1 MIGKKQEEIGG
12 EYVIQLLV
20 KWFIKDYEN
29 TKDIKVRQAYGVFGG
44 VLGIACNLFLFLAK
58 FLAGIMTGAISIM
71 ADAFNNL
78 SDALSSVVTL
88 IGFKMAGKPADK
100 EHPFGHG
107 RMEYLAGLFISAAIM
122 LVGWQLGVSSVQKI
136 LHPQSLN
143 YSALSVWILILS
155 IFVKFWMASY
165 NRFLGN
171 KIQSAT
177 MKATAMD
184 SLSDCIATTAVLL
197 SIGIGYFTSWNVD
210 GIAGLLVS
218 IFIFIAGINA
228 MKDTVQPLLGQA
240 PDQEFVNK
248 IEEIV
253 LSHDVIIGIHDLV
266 VHDYGPGRIMA
277 SLHAE
282 IPYDMDIMKAH
293 DIIDDIEMDIKKE
306 FRCDITIHM
315 DPVVFDDEK
324 ANEMKQK
331 VLQIIKRVDGDL
343 TMHDFRMTTGPLRT
357 NLIFDVVVPY
367 DCKKTAIEVK
377 RAIEKEVEKLEGN
390 YYARVQID
398 KGYCEQA

>member
-1 MIGKKQEEIGG
+1 MIR
-12 EYVIQLLV
+12 VFV
-20 KWFIKDYEN
+20 KFFIKDYEN
-29 TKDIKVRQAYGVFGG
+29 IHDASVRQAYGMLGG
-44 VLGIACNLFLFLAK
+44 GLGIACNLILFLAK
-58 FLAGIMTGAISIM
+58 LIAGIMTGAISIM

-78 SDALSSVVTL
+78 SDAGSSIVTL
-88 IGFKMAGKPADK
+88 IGFKLAGKPADK

-122 LVGWQLGVSSVQKI
+122 LVGWQLGTSSIDKI
-136 LHPQSLN
+136 LHPEEVT
-143 YSALSVWILILS
+143 YGMLSIIILIGSVL
-155 IFVKFWMASY
+155 IKFWMASY
-165 NRFLGN
+165 NRYLGN

-197 SIGIGYFTSWNVD
+197 SIAIGYFTDLQVD
-210 GIAGLLVS
+210 GIAGLIVS

-240 PDQEFVNK
+240 PDAEFVK
-248 IEEIV
+248 GIERVVMSHSAIV
-253 LSHDVIIGIHDLV
+253 GIHDMM
-266 VHDYGPGRIMA
+266 VHDYGPGRVMV

-282 IPYDMDIMKAH
+282 IPVEMDFMEAH
-293 DIIDDIEMDIKKE
+293 DIIDDIEMDIKNE
-306 FRCDITIHM
+306 FQCDITIHM
-315 DPVVFDDEK
+315 DPVVLEDEK
-324 ANEMKQK
+324 TNQMREQVKGI
-331 VLQIIKRVDGDL
+331 VESVENDL

-367 DCKKTAIEVK
+367 DSKKTDREI
-377 RAIEKEVEKLEGN
+377 KEEITEQVSQIGEN

-398 KGYCEQA
+398 KG

>member
-1 MIGKKQEEIGG
+1 MIR
-12 EYVIQLLV
+12 VFV
-20 KWFIKDYEN
+20 KFFIKDYEN
-29 TKDIKVRQAYGVFGG
+29 IHDASVRQAYGMLGG
-44 VLGIACNLFLFLAK
+44 GLGIACNLILFLAK
-58 FLAGIMTGAISIM
+58 LIAGIMTGAISIM

-78 SDALSSVVTL
+78 SDAGSSIVTL
-88 IGFKMAGKPADK
+88 IGFKLAGKPADK

-122 LVGWQLGVSSVQKI
+122 LVGWQLGTSSIDKI
-136 LHPQSLN
+136 LHPEEVT
-143 YSALSVWILILS
+143 YRMLSIIILIGSVL
-155 IFVKFWMASY
+155 VKFWMASY
-165 NRFLGN
+165 NRYLGN

-197 SIGIGYFTSWNVD
+197 SIAIGYFTDLQVD
-210 GIAGLLVS
+210 GIAGLIVS

-240 PDQEFVNK
+240 PDAEFVK
-248 IEEIV
+248 GIERVVMSHSAIV
-253 LSHDVIIGIHDLV
+253 GIHDMM
-266 VHDYGPGRIMA
+266 VHDYGPGRVMV

-282 IPYDMDIMKAH
+282 IPVEMDFMEAH
-293 DIIDDIEMDIKKE
+293 DIIDDIEMDIKNE
-306 FRCDITIHM
+306 FQCDITIHM
-315 DPVVFDDEK
+315 DPVVLEDEK
-324 ANEMKQK
+324 TNQMRE
-331 VLQIIKRVDGDL
+331 RVKGIVESVENDL

-367 DCKKTAIEVK
+367 DSKKTD
-377 RAIEKEVEKLEGN
+377 KEIKEEITEQVSQIGEN

-398 KGYCEQA
+398 KG

>member
-1 MIGKKQEEIGG
+1 MIQ
-12 EYVIQLLV
+12 VFV
-20 KWFIKDYEN
+20 KFFIKDYEN
-29 TKDIKVRQAYGVFGG
+29 IQDASVRQAYGMLGG
-44 VLGIACNLFLFLAK
+44 GLGIACNLILFLAK
-58 FLAGIMTGAISIM
+58 LIAGIMTGAISIM

-78 SDALSSVVTL
+78 SDAGSSIVTL
-88 IGFKMAGKPADK
+88 IGFKLAGKPADK

-122 LVGWQLGVSSVQKI
+122 LVGWQLGTSSIDKI
-136 LHPQSLN
+136 LHPEEVT
-143 YSALSVWILILS
+143 YGMLSIIILIGSVL
-155 IFVKFWMASY
+155 VKFWMASY
-165 NRFLGN
+165 NRYLGN

-197 SIGIGYFTSWNVD
+197 SIAIGYFTDLQVD
-210 GIAGLLVS
+210 GIAGLIVS

-240 PDQEFVNK
+240 PDAEFVK
-248 IEEIV
+248 GIERVVMSHSVIV
-253 LSHDVIIGIHDLV
+253 GIHDMM
-266 VHDYGPGRIMA
+266 VHDYGPGRVMV

-282 IPYDMDIMKAH
+282 IPVEMDFMEAH
-293 DIIDDIEMDIKKE
+293 DIIDDIEMDIKNE
-306 FRCDITIHM
+306 FQCDITIHM
-315 DPVVFDDEK
+315 DPVVLEDEK
-324 ANEMKQK
+324 TNQMRE
-331 VLQIIKRVDGDL
+331 RVKGIVESVENDL

-367 DCKKTAIEVK
+367 DSKKTDREI
-377 RAIEKEVEKLEGN
+377 KEEITEQVSQIGEN

-398 KGYCEQA
+398 KG

>member
-1 MIGKKQEEIGG
+1 MIR
-12 EYVIQLLV
+12 VFV
-20 KWFIKDYEN
+20 KFFIKDYEN
-29 TKDIKVRQAYGVFGG
+29 IHDASVRQAYGMLGG
-44 VLGIACNLFLFLAK
+44 GLGIACNLILFLAK
-58 FLAGIMTGAISIM
+58 LIAGIMTGAISIM

-78 SDALSSVVTL
+78 SDAGSSIVTL
-88 IGFKMAGKPADK
+88 IGFKLAGKPADK

-122 LVGWQLGVSSVQKI
+122 LVGWQLGTSSIDKI
-136 LHPQSLN
+136 LHPEEVT
-143 YSALSVWILILS
+143 YRMLSIIILIGSVL
-155 IFVKFWMASY
+155 VKFWMASY
-165 NRFLGN
+165 NRYLGN

-197 SIGIGYFTSWNVD
+197 SIAIGYVTDLQVD
-210 GIAGLLVS
+210 GIAGLIVS

-240 PDQEFVNK
+240 PDAEFVK
-248 IEEIV
+248 GIEGVVMSHSAIV
-253 LSHDVIIGIHDLV
+253 GIHDMM
-266 VHDYGPGRIMA
+266 VHDYGPGRVMV

-282 IPYDMDIMKAH
+282 IPVEMDFMEAH
-293 DIIDDIEMDIKKE
+293 DIIDDIEMDIKNE
-306 FRCDITIHM
+306 FQCDITIHM
-315 DPVVFDDEK
+315 DPVVLEDEK
-324 ANEMKQK
+324 TNQMRE
-331 VLQIIKRVDGDL
+331 RVKGIVESVENDL

-367 DCKKTAIEVK
+367 DSKKTDREI
-377 RAIEKEVEKLEGN
+377 KEEITEQVSQIGEN

-398 KGYCEQA
+398 KG

>member
-1 MIGKKQEEIGG
+1 MIQ
-12 EYVIQLLV
+12 VFV
-20 KWFIKDYEN
+20 KFFIKDYEN
-29 TKDIKVRQAYGVFGG
+29 IQDASVRQAYGMLGG
-44 VLGIACNLFLFLAK
+44 VLGIACNLILFLAK
-58 FLAGIMTGAISIM
+58 LIAGIMTGAISIM

-78 SDALSSVVTL
+78 SDAGSSIVTL
-88 IGFKMAGKPADK
+88 IGFKLAGKPADK

-122 LVGWQLGVSSVQKI
+122 LVGWQLGTSSIDKI
-136 LHPQSLN
+136 LHPEEVT
-143 YSALSVWILILS
+143 YRMLSIMILIGS
-155 IFVKFWMASY
+155 VIVKFWMASY
-165 NRFLGN
+165 NRYLGN

-197 SIGIGYFTSWNVD
+197 SIVIGYFTDLQVD
-210 GIAGLLVS
+210 GIAGLIVS

-240 PDQEFVNK
+240 PDAEFVK
-248 IEEIV
+248 GIERVVMSHSAIV
-253 LSHDVIIGIHDLV
+253 GIHDMM
-266 VHDYGPGRIMA
+266 VHDYGPGRVMV

-282 IPYDMDIMKAH
+282 IPVEMDFMEAH
-293 DIIDDIEMDIKKE
+293 DIIDDIEMDIKNE
-306 FRCDITIHM
+306 FQCDITIHM
-315 DPVVFDDEK
+315 DPVVLEDEK
-324 ANEMKQK
+324 TNQMRE
-331 VLQIIKRVDGDL
+331 RVKGIVESVENDL

-367 DCKKTAIEVK
+367 DSKKTDREI
-377 RAIEKEVEKLEGN
+377 KEEITEQVSQIGEN

-398 KGYCEQA
+398 KG

>member
-1 MIGKKQEEIGG
+1 MIR
-12 EYVIQLLV
+12 VFV
-20 KWFIKDYEN
+20 KFFIKDYEN
-29 TKDIKVRQAYGVFGG
+29 IHDASVRQAYGMLGG
-44 VLGIACNLFLFLAK
+44 GLGIACNLILFLAK
-58 FLAGIMTGAISIM
+58 LIAGIMTGAISIM

-78 SDALSSVVTL
+78 SDAGSSIVTL
-88 IGFKMAGKPADK
+88 IGFKLAGKPADK

-122 LVGWQLGVSSVQKI
+122 LVGWQLGTSSIDKI
-136 LHPQSLN
+136 LHPEEVT
-143 YSALSVWILILS
+143 YGMLSIIILIGSVL
-155 IFVKFWMASY
+155 IKFWMASY
-165 NRFLGN
+165 NRYLGN

-197 SIGIGYFTSWNVD
+197 SIAIGYFTDLQVD
-210 GIAGLLVS
+210 GIAGLIVS

-240 PDQEFVNK
+240 PDAEFVK
-248 IEEIV
+248 GIERVVMSHSAIV
-253 LSHDVIIGIHDLV
+253 GIHDMM
-266 VHDYGPGRIMA
+266 VHDYGPGRVMV

-282 IPYDMDIMKAH
+282 IPVEMDFMEAH
-293 DIIDDIEMDIKKE
+293 DIIDDIEMDIKNE
-306 FRCDITIHM
+306 FQCDITIHM
-315 DPVVFDDEK
+315 DPVVLEDEK
-324 ANEMKQK
+324 TNQMREQVKGI
-331 VLQIIKRVDGDL
+331 VESVENDL

-367 DCKKTAIEVK
+367 DSKKKDREI
-377 RAIEKEVEKLEGN
+377 KEEITEQVSQIGEN

-398 KGYCEQA
+398 KG

>member
-1 MIGKKQEEIGG
+1 MIQ
-12 EYVIQLLV
+12 VFV
-20 KWFIKDYEN
+20 KFFIKDYEN
-29 TKDIKVRQAYGVFGG
+29 IQDASVRQAYGMLGG
-44 VLGIACNLFLFLAK
+44 GLGIACNLILFLAK
-58 FLAGIMTGAISIM
+58 LVAGIMTGAISIM

-78 SDALSSVVTL
+78 SDAGSSIVTL
-88 IGFKMAGKPADK
+88 IGFKLAGKPADK

-122 LVGWQLGVSSVQKI
+122 LVGWQLGTSSIDKI
-136 LHPQSLN
+136 LHPEEVT
-143 YSALSVWILILS
+143 YGMLSIIILIGSVL
-155 IFVKFWMASY
+155 VKFWMASY
-165 NRFLGN
+165 NRYLGN

-197 SIGIGYFTSWNVD
+197 SIAIGYFTDLQVD
-210 GIAGLLVS
+210 GIAGLIVS

-240 PDQEFVNK
+240 PDAEFVK
-248 IEEIV
+248 GIERV
-253 LSHDVIIGIHDLV
+253 VMSHSAIIGIHDMM
-266 VHDYGPGRIMA
+266 VHDYGPGRVMV

-282 IPYDMDIMKAH
+282 IPVEMDFMEAH
-293 DIIDDIEMDIKKE
+293 DIIDDIEMDIKNE
-306 FRCDITIHM
+306 FQCDITIHM
-315 DPVVFDDEK
+315 DPVVLEDEK
-324 ANEMKQK
+324 TNQMRE
-331 VLQIIKRVDGDL
+331 RVKGIVESVENDL

-367 DCKKTAIEVK
+367 DSKKTD
-377 RAIEKEVEKLEGN
+377 KEIKEEITEQVSQIGEN

-398 KGYCEQA
+398 KG

>member
-1 MIGKKQEEIGG
+1 M
-12 EYVIQLLV
+12 IQLLV

-29 TKDIKVRQAYGVFGG
+29 IKDKKVRQAYGMLGG
-44 VLGIACNLFLFLAK
+44 ILGIACNVCLFVAK
-58 FLAGIMTGAISIM
+58 LLAGILTGAISII

-78 SDALSSVVTL
+78 SDALSSIVTL

-107 RMEYLAGLFISAAIM
+107 RVEYLAGLFISATIL

-136 LHPQSLN
+136 LHPEELT
-143 YSALSVWILILS
+143 YSIVSACILVASIL
-155 IFVKFWMASY
+155 VKFWMASY

-184 SLSDCIATTAVLL
+184 SLSDCIATTAVLI
-197 SIGIGYFTSWNVD
+197 SMGIGYMTSWNVD
-210 GIAGLLVS
+210 GVAGLLVS
-218 IFIFIAGINA
+218 IFIFVAGINA
-228 MKDTVQPLLGQA
+228 MKDTIQPLLGQA
-240 PDQEFVNK
+240 PDPEFVKK

-253 LSHDVIIGIHDLV
+253 LSYDMVIGIHDLV

-293 DIIDDIEMDIKKE
+293 DMIDTIEMDIKKE
-306 FRCDITIHM
+306 FHCEITIHM
-315 DPVVFDDEK
+315 DPVVNNDETT
-324 ANEMKQK
+324 NSMKQMIVK
-331 VLQIIKRVDGDL
+331 IVKDVEKEL
-343 TMHDFRMTTGPLRT
+343 TIHDFRMTTGPLRT

-367 DCKKTAIEVK
+367 DCKKTALEIKKEIEE
-377 RAIEKEVEKLEGN
+377 RVEALEGN

-398 KGYCEQA
+398 QGYLE

>member
-1 MIGKKQEEIGG
+1 MIR
-12 EYVIQLLV
+12 VFV
-20 KWFIKDYEN
+20 KFFIKDYEN
-29 TKDIKVRQAYGVFGG
+29 IHDASVRQAYGMLGG
-44 VLGIACNLFLFLAK
+44 GLGIACNLILFLAK
-58 FLAGIMTGAISIM
+58 LIAGIMTGAISIM

-78 SDALSSVVTL
+78 SDAGSSIVTL
-88 IGFKMAGKPADK
+88 IGFKLAGKPADK

-122 LVGWQLGVSSVQKI
+122 LVGWQLGTSSIDKI
-136 LHPQSLN
+136 LHPEEVT
-143 YSALSVWILILS
+143 YRMLSIIILIGS
-155 IFVKFWMASY
+155 VIVKFWMASY
-165 NRFLGN
+165 NRYLGN

-197 SIGIGYFTSWNVD
+197 SIVIGYFTDLQVD
-210 GIAGLLVS
+210 GIAGLIVS

-240 PDQEFVNK
+240 PDAEFVK
-248 IEEIV
+248 GIERVVMSHSAIV
-253 LSHDVIIGIHDLV
+253 GIHDMM
-266 VHDYGPGRIMA
+266 VHDYGPGRVMV

-282 IPYDMDIMKAH
+282 IPVEMDFMEAH
-293 DIIDDIEMDIKKE
+293 DIIDDIEMDIKNE
-306 FRCDITIHM
+306 FQCDITIHM
-315 DPVVFDDEK
+315 DPVVLEDEK
-324 ANEMKQK
+324 TNQMRE
-331 VLQIIKRVDGDL
+331 RVKGIVESVENDL

-367 DCKKTAIEVK
+367 DSKKTDREI
-377 RAIEKEVEKLEGN
+377 KEEITEQVSQIGEN

-398 KGYCEQA
+398 KG

>member
-1 MIGKKQEEIGG
+1 MIQF
-12 EYVIQLLV
+12 LV

-29 TKDIKVRQAYGVFGG
+29 TKNPKVREAYGMLGG
-44 VLGIACNLFLFLAK
+44 VLGIACNILLFFAK
-58 FLAGIMTGAISIM
+58 LLAGIMTGAISIM

-78 SDALSSVVTL
+78 SDAGSSVVTL

-107 RMEYLAGLFISAAIM
+107 RMEYLAGLFIAAAIM
-122 LVGWQLGVSSVQKI
+122 LVGWELGMSSIEKI
-136 LHPQSLN
+136 LHPEELT
-143 YSALSVWILILS
+143 YSGVSIIILVLS
-155 IFVKFWMASY
+155 ILVKMWMASY

-177 MKATAMD
+177 MKATATD

-210 GIAGLLVS
+210 GIAGFIVS

-228 MKDTVQPLLGQA
+228 MKDTIQPLLGQA

-253 LSHDVIIGIHDLV
+253 LSHNVIIGIHDLI
-266 VHDYGPGRIMA
+266 VHDYGPGRIMV

-282 IPYDMDIMKAH
+282 IPYDMDIMEAH

-306 FRCDITIHM
+306 FHCDITIHM
-315 DPVVFDDEK
+315 DPVVFDDDVT
-324 ANEMKQK
+324 NTMKK
-331 VLQIIKRVDGDL
+331 EVLSIIQTVDKEL
-343 TMHDFRMTTGPLRT
+343 MMHDFRMTTGPLRT

-367 DCKKTAIEVK
+367 DCKKTSQEIKKE
-377 RAIEKEVEKLEGN
+377 ISEKVEQLEGN

>member
-1 MIGKKQEEIGG
+1 MIR
-12 EYVIQLLV
+12 VFV
-20 KWFIKDYEN
+20 KFFIKDYEN
-29 TKDIKVRQAYGVFGG
+29 IQDASVSQAYGMLGG
-44 VLGIACNLFLFLAK
+44 GLGIACNLILFLAK
-58 FLAGIMTGAISIM
+58 LIAGIMTGAISIM

-78 SDALSSVVTL
+78 SDAGSSIVTL
-88 IGFKMAGKPADK
+88 IGFKLAGKPADK

-122 LVGWQLGVSSVQKI
+122 LVGWQLGTSSIDKI
-136 LHPQSLN
+136 LHPEEVT
-143 YSALSVWILILS
+143 YRMLSIIILIGS
-155 IFVKFWMASY
+155 VIIKFWMASY
-165 NRFLGN
+165 NRYLGN

-197 SIGIGYFTSWNVD
+197 SIVIGYFTDLQVD
-210 GIAGLLVS
+210 GIAGLIVS

-240 PDQEFVNK
+240 PDAEFVK
-248 IEEIV
+248 GIERVVMSHSAIV
-253 LSHDVIIGIHDLV
+253 GIHDMM
-266 VHDYGPGRIMA
+266 VHDYGPGRVMV

-282 IPYDMDIMKAH
+282 IPVEMDFMEAH
-293 DIIDDIEMDIKKE
+293 DIIDDIEMDIKNE
-306 FRCDITIHM
+306 FQCDITIHM
-315 DPVVFDDEK
+315 DPVVLEDEK
-324 ANEMKQK
+324 TNQMRE
-331 VLQIIKRVDGDL
+331 RVKGIVENVENDL

-367 DCKKTAIEVK
+367 DSKKTDREI
-377 RAIEKEVEKLEGN
+377 KEEITEQVSQIGEN

-398 KGYCEQA
+398 KG

>member
-1 MIGKKQEEIGG
+1 MIR
-12 EYVIQLLV
+12 VFV
-20 KWFIKDYEN
+20 KFFIKDYEN
-29 TKDIKVRQAYGVFGG
+29 IQDASVRQAYGMLGG
-44 VLGIACNLFLFLAK
+44 VLGIACNLILFLAK
-58 FLAGIMTGAISIM
+58 LIAGIMTGAISIM

-78 SDALSSVVTL
+78 SDAGSSIVTL
-88 IGFKMAGKPADK
+88 IGFKLAGKPADK

-122 LVGWQLGVSSVQKI
+122 LVGWQLGTSSIDKI
-136 LHPQSLN
+136 LHPEEVT
-143 YSALSVWILILS
+143 YRMLSIIILIGS
-155 IFVKFWMASY
+155 VIVKFWMASY
-165 NRFLGN
+165 NRYLGN

-197 SIGIGYFTSWNVD
+197 SIAIGYFTDLQVD
-210 GIAGLLVS
+210 GIAGLIVS

-240 PDQEFVNK
+240 PDAEFVK
-248 IEEIV
+248 GIERVVMSHSAIV
-253 LSHDVIIGIHDLV
+253 GIHDMM
-266 VHDYGPGRIMA
+266 VHDYGPGRVMV

-282 IPYDMDIMKAH
+282 IPVEMDFMEAH
-293 DIIDDIEMDIKKE
+293 DIIDDIEMDIKNE
-306 FRCDITIHM
+306 FQCDITIHM
-315 DPVVFDDEK
+315 DPVVLEDEK
-324 ANEMKQK
+324 TNQMRE
-331 VLQIIKRVDGDL
+331 RVKGIVENVENDL

-367 DCKKTAIEVK
+367 DSKKTDREI
-377 RAIEKEVEKLEGN
+377 KEEITEQVSQIGEN

-398 KGYCEQA
+398 KG

>member
-1 MIGKKQEEIGG
+1 MIR
-12 EYVIQLLV
+12 VFV
-20 KWFIKDYEN
+20 KFFIKDYEN
-29 TKDIKVRQAYGVFGG
+29 IQDASVRQAYGMLGG
-44 VLGIACNLFLFLAK
+44 VLGIACNLILFLAK
-58 FLAGIMTGAISIM
+58 LIAGIMTGAISIM

-78 SDALSSVVTL
+78 SDAGSSIVTL
-88 IGFKMAGKPADK
+88 IGFKLAGKPADK

-122 LVGWQLGVSSVQKI
+122 LVGWQLGTSSIDKI
-136 LHPQSLN
+136 LHPEEVT
-143 YSALSVWILILS
+143 YRMLSIIILIGS
-155 IFVKFWMASY
+155 VIVKFWMASY
-165 NRFLGN
+165 NRYLGN

-197 SIGIGYFTSWNVD
+197 SIAIGYFTDLQVD
-210 GIAGLLVS
+210 GIAGLIVS

-240 PDQEFVNK
+240 PDAEFVK
-248 IEEIV
+248 GIERVVMSHSAIV
-253 LSHDVIIGIHDLV
+253 GIHDMM
-266 VHDYGPGRIMA
+266 VHDYGPGRVMV

-282 IPYDMDIMKAH
+282 IPVEMDFMEAH
-293 DIIDDIEMDIKKE
+293 DIIDDIEMDIKNE
-306 FRCDITIHM
+306 FQCDITIHM
-315 DPVVFDDEK
+315 DPVVLEDEK
-324 ANEMKQK
+324 TNQMRE
-331 VLQIIKRVDGDL
+331 RVKGIVESVENDL

-367 DCKKTAIEVK
+367 DSKKTDREI
-377 RAIEKEVEKLEGN
+377 KEEITEQVSQIGEN

-398 KGYCEQA
+398 KG

>member
-1 MIGKKQEEIGG
+1 MIQ
-12 EYVIQLLV
+12 VFV
-20 KWFIKDYEN
+20 KFFIKDYEN
-29 TKDIKVRQAYGVFGG
+29 IQDASVRQAYGMLGG
-44 VLGIACNLFLFLAK
+44 GLGIACNLILFLAK
-58 FLAGIMTGAISIM
+58 LIAGIMTGAISIM

-78 SDALSSVVTL
+78 SDAGSSIVTL
-88 IGFKMAGKPADK
+88 IGFKLAGKPADK

-122 LVGWQLGVSSVQKI
+122 LVGWQLGTSSIDKI
-136 LHPQSLN
+136 LHPEEVT
-143 YSALSVWILILS
+143 YGMLSIIILIGSVL
-155 IFVKFWMASY
+155 VKFWMASY
-165 NRFLGN
+165 NRYLGN

-197 SIGIGYFTSWNVD
+197 SIAIGYFTDLQVD
-210 GIAGLLVS
+210 GIAGLIVS

-240 PDQEFVNK
+240 PDAEFVK
-248 IEEIV
+248 GIERVVMSHSAIV
-253 LSHDVIIGIHDLV
+253 GIHDMM
-266 VHDYGPGRIMA
+266 VHDYGPGRVMV

-282 IPYDMDIMKAH
+282 IPVEMDFMEAH
-293 DIIDDIEMDIKKE
+293 DIIDDIEMDIKNE
-306 FRCDITIHM
+306 FQCDITIHM
-315 DPVVFDDEK
+315 DPVVLEDEK
-324 ANEMKQK
+324 TNQMRE
-331 VLQIIKRVDGDL
+331 RVKGIVESVENDL

-367 DCKKTAIEVK
+367 DSKKTDREI
-377 RAIEKEVEKLEGN
+377 KEEITEQVSQIGEN

-398 KGYCEQA
+398 KG

>member
-1 MIGKKQEEIGG
+1 MIR
-12 EYVIQLLV
+12 VFV
-20 KWFIKDYEN
+20 KFFIKDYEN
-29 TKDIKVRQAYGVFGG
+29 IHDASVRQAYGMLGG
-44 VLGIACNLFLFLAK
+44 GLGIACNLILFLAK
-58 FLAGIMTGAISIM
+58 LIAGIMTGAISIM

-78 SDALSSVVTL
+78 SDAGSSIVTL
-88 IGFKMAGKPADK
+88 IGFKLAGKPADK

-122 LVGWQLGVSSVQKI
+122 LVGWQLGTSSIDKI
-136 LHPQSLN
+136 LHPEEVT
-143 YSALSVWILILS
+143 YGMLSIIILIGSVL
-155 IFVKFWMASY
+155 VKFWMASY
-165 NRFLGN
+165 NRYLGN

-197 SIGIGYFTSWNVD
+197 SIAIGYFADLQVD
-210 GIAGLLVS
+210 GIAGLIVS

-240 PDQEFVNK
+240 PDAEFVK
-248 IEEIV
+248 GIERVVMSHSAIV
-253 LSHDVIIGIHDLV
+253 GIHDMM
-266 VHDYGPGRIMA
+266 VHDYGPGRVMV

-282 IPYDMDIMKAH
+282 IPVEMDFMEAH
-293 DIIDDIEMDIKKE
+293 DIIDDIEMDIKNE
-306 FRCDITIHM
+306 FQCDITIHM
-315 DPVVFDDEK
+315 DPVVLEDEK
-324 ANEMKQK
+324 TNQMRE
-331 VLQIIKRVDGDL
+331 RVKGIVESVENDL

-367 DCKKTAIEVK
+367 DSKKTDREI
-377 RAIEKEVEKLEGN
+377 KEEITEQVSQIGEN

-398 KGYCEQA
+398 KG